1 MKILYAYDMSE
12 KDFLP
17 LAIAKYEKLAK
28 TKVGKFAYNKNGVP
42 TLEEAF
48 ISLCTVDNLIV
59 AAISLE
65 NVGVAIEP
73 KDKKL
78 SKKIGKSVQ
87 EFVDYNA
94 FLRWTGK
101 GIIMSVTY
109 KVFPEDKL
117 RRFTIGDYL
126 GSVYS
131 IDGSV
136 SLIEIK

>member
-1 MKILYAYDMSE
+1 MKIFYAYDINE

-17 LAIAKYEKLAK
+17 LAIAKYNKLAK
-28 TKVGKFAYNKNGVP
+28 TDVGKFAYDRNGLP
-42 TLEEAF
+42 TLEEAY
-48 ISLCTVDNLIV
+48 ISLCTVNNLIV

-65 NVGVAIEP
+65 KVGVAVEP
-73 KDKKL
+73 KDKKIP
-78 SKKIGKSVQ
+78 KKIGKNVQ

-109 KVFPEDKL
+109 KAFPEDKL
-117 RRFTIGDYL
+117 RRFTIDDYVC
-126 GSVYS
+126 SAYS

>member
-1 MKILYAYDMSE
+1 MKIFYAYDISE
-12 KDFLP
+12 KDFITLV
-17 LAIAKYEKLAK
+17 IAKYNKLAK
-28 TKVGKFAYNKNGVP
+28 TNVGKFAYDKNGVP
-42 TLEEAF
+42 TLEEAY
-48 ISLCTVDNLIV
+48 ISLCTVNNLIV

-65 NVGVAIEP
+65 KVGVAVEP

-78 SKKIGKSVQ
+78 PKKIGKTIQ

-109 KVFPEDKL
+109 KAFPEDKL
-117 RRFTIGDYL
+117 RRFTIGDYI

-131 IDGSV
+131 IDGST
-136 SLIEIK
+136 SLIEVK

>member
-1 MKILYAYDMSE
+1 MKIFYAYDIKE

-17 LAIAKYEKLAK
+17 LAIAKYNKLAK
-28 TKVGKFAYNKNGVP
+28 TDVGRFAYDRNGLP
-42 TLEEAF
+42 TLEEAY
-48 ISLCTVDNLIV
+48 ISLCTVNNLIV

-65 NVGVAIEP
+65 KVGVAVEP
-73 KDKKL
+73 KDKKIP
-78 SKKIGKSVQ
+78 KKIGKNVQ

-109 KVFPEDKL
+109 KAFPEDKL
-117 RRFTIGDYL
+117 RRFTIDDYVC
-126 GSVYS
+126 SAYS

>member
-1 MKILYAYDMSE
+1 MKIFYAYDIKE

-17 LAIAKYEKLAK
+17 LAIAKYNKLAK
-28 TKVGKFAYNKNGVP
+28 TDVGKFAYDRNGLP
-42 TLEEAF
+42 TLEEAY
-48 ISLCTVDNLIV
+48 ISLCTVNNLIV

-65 NVGVAIEP
+65 KVGVAVEP
-73 KDKKL
+73 KDKKIP
-78 SKKIGKSVQ
+78 KKIGKNVQ

-109 KVFPEDKL
+109 KAFPEDKL
-117 RRFTIGDYL
+117 RRFTIDDYVC
-126 GSVYS
+126 SAYS